1 MRFIDRFIV
10 FIFSLLLIAAAA
22 AGALCCLM
30 PVRFSGYAGEVLELF
45 AGYRWLVLVG
55 AAVLLIL
62 ALFIMFGS
70 AFHHSRQSKSTTI
83 KAGDGGEDIQI
94 SVGAIDCIVGQVV
107 KGYDQVK
114 SVHTTVTETPD
125 GVKVKAKTVVNGDI
139 NIPELAKLLQADIR
153 IQLESMVG
161 LKVKDI
167 SIIVTDVV
175 AKPINVVKP
184 AANEWDDAENSE
196 KSETVDIADD
206 KVQAEAADDK

>member
-1 MRFIDRFIV
+1 MRFIDRLIV
-10 FIFSLLLIAAAA
+10 FIFALLLIAVAA
-22 AGALCCLM
+22 AGALFSFM
-30 PVRFSGYAGEVLELF
+30 PGSSAYYLDWLTDVLG
-45 AGYRWLVLVG
+45 GYRWFVLAG
-55 AAVLLIL
+55 AAVLLVL

-70 AFHHSRQSKSTTI
+70 AFHHSRQSKSSTI
-83 KAGDGGEDIQI
+83 KAGDSGDNIQI

-114 SVHTTVTETPD
+114 SVHTVVSETPD

-139 NIPELAKLLQADIR
+139 NIPQLAKLLQDDIR

-161 LKVKDI
+161 LKVKDV

-184 AANEWDDAENSE
+184 AENEWDDVEDGAKETAEA
-196 KSETVDIADD
+196 ADST
-206 KVQAEAADDK
+206 VQAEAADDK

>member
-1 MRFIDRFIV
+1 MRFIDRLIV
-10 FIFSLLLIAAAA
+10 FIFALLLIAVAA
-22 AGALCCLM
+22 AGALFSFM
-30 PVRFSGYAGEVLELF
+30 PGSSAYYLDWLTDVLG
-45 AGYRWLVLVG
+45 GYRWFVLAG
-55 AAVLLIL
+55 AAVLLVL

-70 AFHHSRQSKSTTI
+70 AFHHNRQSKSSTI
-83 KAGDGGEDIQI
+83 KAGDSGDNIQI

-114 SVHTTVTETPD
+114 SVHTVVSETPD

-139 NIPELAKLLQADIR
+139 NIPQLAKLLQDDIR

-161 LKVKDI
+161 LKVKDV

-184 AANEWDDAENSE
+184 AENEWDDVEDGAKETAEA
-196 KSETVDIADD
+196 ADST
-206 KVQAEAADDK
+206 VQAEAADDK